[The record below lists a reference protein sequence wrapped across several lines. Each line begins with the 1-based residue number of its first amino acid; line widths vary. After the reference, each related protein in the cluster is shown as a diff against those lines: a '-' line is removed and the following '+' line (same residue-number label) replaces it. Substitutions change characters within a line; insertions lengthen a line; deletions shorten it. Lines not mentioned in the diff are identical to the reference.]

1 VADGGENDV
10 GGITVA
16 PLEIT
21 AAEVSVGLHV
31 TNHRLDG

>member
-16 PLEIT
+16 PELAFDDSEDAT
-21 AAEVSVGLHV
+21 FLA
-31 TNHRLDG
+31 